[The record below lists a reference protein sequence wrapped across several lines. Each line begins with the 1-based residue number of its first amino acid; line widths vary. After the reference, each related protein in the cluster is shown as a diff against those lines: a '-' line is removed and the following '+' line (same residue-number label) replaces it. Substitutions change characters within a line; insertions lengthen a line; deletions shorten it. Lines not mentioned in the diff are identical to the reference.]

1 MLHELFLFI
10 GGYMCYA
17 SCLATVG
24 VGGIFGSAA
33 VLTALGFSAG
43 GIIAGSWAAKWM
55 ASFAGFVPP
64 GGIFAYLQSIAAAG
78 KSISYGSVV
87 KICTTLC
94 TASDYFDS
102 RDEDSE

>member
-17 SCLATVG
+17 SCVT
-24 VGGIFGSAA
+24 
-33 VLTALGFSAG
+33 
-43 GIIAGSWAAKWM
+43 KWM
-55 ASFAGFVPP
+55 TSYAGLVPAE
-64 GGIFAYLQSIAAAG
+64 GIFAYIPSIGAAG
-78 KSISYGSVV
+78 KWISYGSVI